1 MKQKHRVRGLERIKE
16 IRLEDVDRGEI
27 CRTERRDRSLMIG
40 KSRQII
46 MIDSTKLDVFL
57 HNIGHQPMGV
67 LPIIVVLDLCN
78 RSIVAWQVTHEAFEL
93 LTEATI

>member
-1 MKQKHRVRGLERIKE
+1 
-16 IRLEDVDRGEI
+16 
-27 CRTERRDRSLMIG
+27 
-40 KSRQII
+40 

-57 HNIGHQPMGV
+57 NNIGHQPMGV
-67 LPIIVVLDLCN
+67 LPIIVVLDLFN